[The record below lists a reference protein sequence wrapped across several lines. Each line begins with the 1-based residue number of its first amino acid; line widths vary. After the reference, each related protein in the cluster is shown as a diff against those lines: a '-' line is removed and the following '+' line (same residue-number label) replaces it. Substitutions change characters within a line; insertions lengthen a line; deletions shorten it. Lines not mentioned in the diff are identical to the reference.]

1 MEGYIDD
8 MLVKSMTF
16 KQHLLDLEEVFIILK
31 HHQMKFNLSK
41 CVFAIKGGKF
51 LGFIVSNKGIK
62 SNLEKIQVILGMAPL

>member
-41 CVFAIKGGKF
+41 YVFAIKGGKF

-62 SNLEKIQVILGMAPL
+62 SNLEKIQVILDMAPL

>member
-41 CVFAIKGGKF
+41 CVFAIKGGQF

-62 SNLEKIQVILGMAPL
+62 PNLEKIQVILNMAPL